1 MINEHPW
8 LGLGWGSYRFIYP
21 EYDFF
26 VQNPDVIIYHGHN
39 TLLSLAAEIGLPGTL
54 FFAVAWVIIC
64 LRSLQRG
71 WRGVSTDRGLYFGF
85 FLAFGGMAA
94 FSLTDHVLFNI
105 QVTAVFWSMMAAVA
119 VSERA
124 LTTNKTRVWLR
135 KKFRGLAGFF

>member
-1 MINEHPW
+1 MNGIQGSVGNTGGGAIRRLVSW
-8 LGLGWGSYRFIYP
+8 LFA
-21 EYDFF
+21 
-26 VQNPDVIIYHGHN
+26 
-39 TLLSLAAEIGLPGTL
+39 LL
-54 FFAVAWVIIC
+54 FAVAWGIIC
-64 LRSLQRG
+64 LRSLRRG

-105 QVTAVFWSMMAAVA
+105 QVTAVFWSIMAAVA